1 MVSVKQISKILGVSV
16 STIYNWRNKNI
27 ISPSYISP
35 TGRIF
40 FDEDEVNNLIL
51 KSTNNSG
58 NEEVIGNEQS
68 SR

>member
-16 STIYNWRNKNI
+16 ATIYNWRNKNI

-35 TGRIF
+35 TGRIL
-40 FDEDEVNNLIL
+40 FDEDAVNDLIL
-51 KSTNNSG
+51 KSTNNSS
-58 NEEVIGNEQS
+58 NEQR